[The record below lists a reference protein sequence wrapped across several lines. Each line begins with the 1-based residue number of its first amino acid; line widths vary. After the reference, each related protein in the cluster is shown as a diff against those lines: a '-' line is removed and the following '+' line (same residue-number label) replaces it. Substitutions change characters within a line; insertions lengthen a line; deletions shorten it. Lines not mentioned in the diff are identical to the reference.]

1 MATHL
6 VNSQSSINI
15 YKDISLNSQVL
26 FVLPPLTE
34 FILSEEHLG
43 INCSFHKIKYQETDC
58 YIESKY
64 VSKLPTTPESA
75 PFVCIKNLSNISY
88 VEPNWYSLSESEP
101 YFNSNTKEYCI
112 TITAPAS
119 KIGNRA
125 ELYKNAKTKAI
136 KKLFEYYNKNSTDES
151 ILLYSSYYIFAEVK
165 DVYVPF
171 RPLARTKIL
180 IAIKQKYFDAIEQIP
195 EQDITNDLLS
205 VEDANYIISIP
216 FNEFESELNKL
227 SSALKLYD
235 FDIFISNSKVGFR
248 FGSEGNEFYD
258 TSDKI
263 LNELSLKEKAEKII
277 VFHDLVINH
286 LKQNSIQVSNQDL
299 LNKTNIEFAIN
310 DRCNKIYSIAFNKN
324 GTCKIPYLGLKDFL
338 EKDPIN
344 DETVVNFI
352 KNYKTINSLD
362 KCKVSWINF
371 VERFIYPKVLVKE
384 FSLND
389 LIKNYQ
395 KGDYQAFKDFINLF
409 NSINQEDMGNPT
421 KTIKE
426 VYELEA
432 KMATFKAST
441 AFSLARESLL
451 SRTTYVGDN
460 TFNPNGFEQSL
471 KQLYLLNDN
480 SSDSIED
487 KIEKADKK
495 AEEFILVKVYEFL
508 NKLGLCKL
516 VDITLGCLAN
526 NVNDFVDIDLEAT
539 FTMGTIKSLNTD
551 ELLNKVVPALPKDQQ
566 QIFYNA
572 LLLNNSYINSRSL
585 LYQLKS
591 TLPAEQ
597 YISLNLESASYED
610 IASVTAQLMST
621 GT

>member
-1 MATHL
+1 MATHF
-6 VNSQSSINI
+6 VNSQTSINL
-15 YKDISLNSQVL
+15 YKDISLNSEVI

-34 FILSEEHLG
+34 FIVIEEYLG
-43 INCSFHKIKYQETDC
+43 INCSFHKIQYQNTDC
-58 YIESKY
+58 YIETQY
-64 VSKLPTTPESA
+64 VSRLANTPESA
-75 PFVCIKNLSNISY
+75 PFVCIQNLINNSY
-88 VEPNWYSLSESEP
+88 VEPAWYNLGENEP
-101 YFNSNTKEYCI
+101 FFNSNTKEYCI
-112 TITAPAS
+112 TITAPIS
-119 KIGNRA
+119 KIGNRV
-125 ELYKNAKTKAI
+125 ELFKNAKRKAI
-136 KKLFEYYNKNSTDES
+136 QKLFEYYNKSSTEEDIS
-151 ILLYSSYYIFAEVK
+151 LYDSYFIFAEVK
-165 DVYVPF
+165 DIYVPF
-171 RPLARTKIL
+171 RPLLKTRL
-180 IAIKQKYFDAIEQIP
+180 LVAIKQKYFDAVPDLPEETTINTLPSIE
-195 EQDITNDLLS
+195 N
-205 VEDANYIISIP
+205 ANYIISIP
-216 FNEFESELNKL
+216 FNEFESEMKKL

-248 FGSEGNEFYD
+248 FGVDANEFYD

-263 LNELSLKEKAEKII
+263 INELSLKEKAEKIL

-310 DRCNKIYSIAFNKN
+310 DKCNKIYSIAFNKD
-324 GTCKIPYLGLKDFL
+324 GLCKIPSLGLMQFL

-371 VERFIYPKVLVKE
+371 VERFVYPKVLVKE

-409 NSINQEDMGNPT
+409 NSINQQDMGNPI
-421 KTIKE
+421 KTVEQI
-426 VYELEA
+426 YELEA
-432 KMATFKAST
+432 NMADFKATT
-441 AFSLARESLL
+441 AFTLTRESLL

-480 SSDSIED
+480 SKDSIED
-487 KIEKADKK
+487 KVEKADKK
-495 AEEFILVKVYEFL
+495 AEEFILVKIYEFL

-516 VDITLGCLAN
+516 VDVTLGCLAN

-539 FTMGTIKSLNTD
+539 FTTGTIKSLNTD
-551 ELLNKVVPALPKDQQ
+551 ELLNKVIPALPKEQQ
-566 QIFYNA
+566 QIFYKA

-591 TLPAEQ
+591 TLPPEQ
-597 YISLNLESASYED
+597 YTSLNLESASYED
-610 IASVTAQLMST
+610 IAAVTAQLMST